1 MVVGDADSW
10 DENRAAQA
18 VSVGKSAIWW
28 GARRQEGLLP
38 ARAGDKVHRGGRGG
52 APSRFFFVAHLQAK
66 VFGFRGRREI

>member
-10 DENRAAQA
+10 GENRATQA

-38 ARAGDKVHRGGRGG
+38 ARAGYKVRRGGRSG

-66 VFGFRGRREI
+66 VFGFRGNAR